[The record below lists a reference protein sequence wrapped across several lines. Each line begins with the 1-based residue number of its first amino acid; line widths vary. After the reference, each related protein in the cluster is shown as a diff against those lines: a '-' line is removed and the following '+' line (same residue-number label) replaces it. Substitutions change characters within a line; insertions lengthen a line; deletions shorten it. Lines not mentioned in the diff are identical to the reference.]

1 MRPDVNI
8 LKQHLEEGRLEFIA
22 WVPDELQVA
31 DALTKDK
38 TDKVGLTEMMVHG
51 QLKAT
56 LCRTN
61 LIYHSGQDFKIVGE
75 ALRASLIKRKKMVPK
90 KKKVKEI
97 QKEMKE
103 ECKAMGGEEEG
114 DGEFDFE
121 DEFKAEDVERV
132 YDRRL

>member
-1 MRPDVNI
+1 MASSRQCERRFMRPDVNI
-8 LKQHLEEGRLEFIA
+8 LKQHLEEHRVEFIG
-22 WVPDELQVA
+22 WVPDELQVS

-61 LIYHSGQDFKIVGE
+61 LIYHSGRDFKIVGE
-75 ALRASLIKRKKMVPK
+75 ALRSSLIKRKKMVLK

-97 QKEMKE
+97 QKEMK
-103 ECKAMGGEEEG
+103 
-114 DGEFDFE
+114 
-121 DEFKAEDVERV
+121 
-132 YDRRL
+132 